1 MIRLNSS
8 LVSIAA
14 EFCGKYSPYQ
24 AIEISPA
31 AGGGVYVTST
41 DGGRVVCL
49 AHDPAGICSEVTR
62 LLPDSELLRYG
73 RGIKTADRELTVNG
87 NNAVVTTFRKT
98 TSEKKEFTVTHSIS
112 DSPPLAQAVKAC
124 IDKWSP
130 TPTTTSTA
138 GRYESA
144 YVERALKGL
153 AQGDGSVVMSAF
165 DGGPMRLQTDRGN
178 VVILVMP
185 QTAEPIP
192 PIPDWLINFAKA
204 DELVATA

>member
-1 MIRLNSS
+1 MLQLNSA

-24 AIEISPA
+24 AIEISKAPGDGA
-31 AGGGVYVTST
+31 YVTST

-49 AHDPAGICSEVTR
+49 AYDPGGQCDQTTR
-62 LLPDSELLRYG
+62 ILPDSDLLRFC
-73 RGIKTADRELTVNG
+73 RGIKTAERELRIKG
-87 NNAVVTTFRKT
+87 NSAVVTTFRKT
-98 TSEKKEFTVTHSIS
+98 TSEKKEFIVNHSIS
-112 DSPPLAQAVKAC
+112 DSPPLAKAVQAC
-124 IDKWSP
+124 IDKWSA
-130 TPTTTSTA
+130 TPALSCTA

-153 AQGDGSVVMSAF
+153 AHDGSVVISAF
-165 DGGPMRLQTDRGN
+165 DGGPMRIQTDQGN

-192 PIPDWLINFAKA
+192 PIPDWLIEYAKA
-204 DELVATA
+204 VELVAVA